1 MVNRQA
7 ESFPHDPADPVAI
20 RGGMSLS
27 RETLGGLWTLR
38 FGRFGCRD
46 EETQGGILHI
56 EDDRMAGGD
65 GHYLFHGGYRLD
77 GATLAASLQAVRH
90 GVAHGG
96 YRGIFDTLDPAF
108 RLDFTAEAVLPDQL
122 EGRIRRE
129 GGPDL
134 RVVMRRFE
142 PLSPRSRIV

>member
-1 MVNRQA
+1 MVTGQREA
-7 ESFPHDPADPVAI
+7 FPHEPADPIAI
-20 RGGMSLS
+20 GLS
-27 RETLGGLWTLR
+27 REALEGLWTLR

-46 EETQGGILHI
+46 EETHGGILHI
-56 EDDRMAGGD
+56 EDNRMAGGD
-65 GHYLFHGGYRLD
+65 GQYLFHGGYRLD

-108 RLDFTAEAVLPDQL
+108 RLDFTAEAVLPGQF

-142 PLSPRSRIV
+142 PLSPRSLIV